1 MRLKLVLTL
10 KLTLTPIVDDYK
22 TTTKWL
28 LRALGFTHAI
38 ARGGK
43 RYEVFF
49 QTIAITHQVQQHNH
63 SSLIPL
69 NIIK

>member
-1 MRLKLVLTL
+1 MRLKLVVTL
-10 KLTLTPIVDDYK
+10 KLTSTPIVDDYK

-43 RYEVFF
+43 RYEVFPNSCYN
-49 QTIAITHQVQQHNH
+49 TSGAAT
-63 SSLIPL
+63 
-69 NIIK
+69 